1 MAFRTW
7 GRLLLTALGVSA
19 LAGAGQLG
27 IAYGFGIVRLNGAF
41 TDGSVN
47 RWPAQLVWVAWF
59 AAVAAVAGAVGT
71 ERLAR
76 RDGVPGGTTE
86 QFSVAGAAALGA
98 IVVAPLCMQPARA
111 AEFGGT
117 VDPVW
122 AVGICA
128 ILGAVV
134 GAGAALAVLPNPPLG
149 WNIAMTGG
157 LLWLLALVSV
167 APALAST
174 GPLATARLGVLEP
187 SWLDTATAQRLAM
200 LLLPTVALLAGAA
213 VGALARRRGHP
224 PLVGG
229 AAGAAGPALVAFA
242 YLTAGPGDAA
252 DRYQLAPYYGALIA
266 VAAGALGSTAATVLR
281 RPAGVPATG
290 AIEPTDILQP
300 LPTGP
305 APAYAGAPL
314 DRAED
319 GPATADRSHAGAPT
333 TAAGGSTV
341 DLDRYPA
348 ARDTAPAGAG
358 RPIPAHWDWPV
369 APSGTPTPAP
379 AGLAR
384 PATGRAARSD
394 DDRGPA
400 TTPVPATTKD
410 RDLATPSLV
419 PADDRGPATPPV
431 VPADDRGLT
440 TPVTVSA
447 ADDRDL
453 ATPSV
458 LSADDPGLAASV
470 PVPAA
475 EDDPGRLAGAPAPGA
490 VARDRTVGP
499 PAVIGAGGA
508 GPVIERDADDPAQS
522 LPAPTPLSSARR
534 ISAID
539 VVAAGRTS
547 APQATRPAAGIV
559 PPAPA
564 TPTPGT
570 ATPAAWTE
578 AAAPTFG
585 HAANA
590 PSTQAAAP
598 APSART
604 ATTAPPAKTTTT
616 APSAGTATPTA
627 DVAAPGP
634 GVPAPAATRRGGAAT
649 PDVEVS
655 ARTPETDAPRRGAET
670 PDGAALTGLAGMAAD
685 APASRS
691 GSAAGSGSASPA
703 PSTGR
708 PKRARKARAAASGS
722 AEPTPTSATDLPP
735 AAAAGEPRTPGRS
748 TAGKEATT
756 AGEPRTAGRSTTG
769 KEATAAAQ
777 SRTAGRS
784 TVDDEATAAD
794 RAETAGPSGATGW
807 AGGAPGSA
815 TGTGRSGGSVPTSPP
830 AGPAHLSPATPDD
843 APAEAEHGFSPRPRI
858 PIFEDADRRGDV
870 RPAWPIAPAPVW
882 PATPRQ
888 AAAPTGSTTDAADDE
903 ANGTPVEPAPRPRH
917 RALPDLDGA
926 ASWDALANARR
937 AVGPNAVESAPAD
950 SPVPAHQADDP
961 EREPDDQSPAAGG
974 GGEEAGA
981 GKSRPRR
988 GLFRRNRAK
997 GGEERTTE
1005 RNTRESEPVPAHD
1018 EEYVDWVSG
1027 LGRPAAES
1035 DSGSLRTGRHH
1046 RD

>member
-134 GAGAALAVLPNPPLG
+134 GAGAALAVLLNPPLG

-281 RPAGVPATG
+281 RPAGTPATG

-305 APAYAGAPL
+305 TPAYAGARL
-314 DRAED
+314 DRTED
-319 GPATADRSHAGAPT
+319 DPATADPSHAGAPT

-348 ARDTAPAGAG
+348 ARDTDPAGAG
-358 RPIPAHWDWPV
+358 RPTPAHWVWPV
-369 APSGTPTPAP
+369 ASSGTPTPAP
-379 AGLAR
+379 AGFAR

-394 DDRGPA
+394 DDRGRA
-400 TTPVPATTKD
+400 TTPVPATTED

-419 PADDRGPATPPV
+419 PADDRGPATPSV
-431 VPADDRGLT
+431 VPADDRDLT
-440 TPVTVSA
+440 TPSV
-447 ADDRDL
+447 
-453 ATPSV
+453 PSV
-458 LSADDPGLAASV
+458 DDSGPVTSV
-470 PVPAA
+470 PVPAV
-475 EDDPGRLAGAPAPGA
+475 EDDPGRLAGAPTPGA
-490 VARDRTVGP
+490 VARDRTIGP

-534 ISAID
+534 ISAVD

-547 APQATRPAAGIV
+547 APQAKRPAAGIV

-564 TPTPGT
+564 TPTPAT
-570 ATPAAWTE
+570 ATPASWTE
-578 AAAPTFG
+578 AAAPTSG
-585 HAANA
+585 HAANG
-590 PSTQAAAP
+590 PSTGAA
-598 APSART
+598 
-604 ATTAPPAKTTTT
+604 TT

-627 DVAAPGP
+627 DDAAPGP
-634 GVPAPAATRRGGAAT
+634 GVPAPGATRRGKAAT

-655 ARTPETDAPRRGAET
+655 PRTPESEAPRPGAET
-670 PDGAALTGLAGMAAD
+670 PDGGPLTGLAGTAAD

-691 GSAAGSGSASPA
+691 GSPAGSGSASPA

-708 PKRARKARAAASGS
+708 PKRARKARATASGS
-722 AEPTPTSATDLPP
+722 AEPTPTAPTPTPTDAAPETGHPTPTGKPARTGPAPVAATSRR
-735 AAAAGEPRTPGRS
+735 AEATAGAGKPRTPGRS
-748 TAGKEATT
+748 TA
-756 AGEPRTAGRSTTG
+756 SD
-769 KEATAAAQ
+769 EATAAAR

-784 TVDDEATAAD
+784 TIDDEASAPDPAG
-794 RAETAGPSGATGW
+794 TAGMSGAAGW
-807 AGGAPGSA
+807 AGGASGSA
-815 TGTGRSGGSVPTSPP
+815 TGTGRPDGSLPTSPP

-843 APAEAEHGFSPRPRI
+843 APAEAGHDFSPRPRI

-870 RPAWPIAPAPVW
+870 RPAWPIAPAPAW

-888 AAAPTGSTTDAADDE
+888 AGAPTGSTTDAAADE
-903 ANGTPVEPAPRPRH
+903 ASGSAVEPAPRPRH
-917 RALPDLDGA
+917 RALPDLGRA

-937 AVGPNAVESAPAD
+937 AAEPAPAD

-961 EREPDDQSPAAGG
+961 EREPDDQSPAPAG
-974 GGEEAGA
+974 GGEEAAA

-997 GGEERTTE
+997 GGEESTTE
-1005 RNTRESEPVPAHD
+1005 RNTRESEPVPARD
-1018 EEYVDWVSG
+1018 EEYVDWVTG
-1027 LGRPAAES
+1027 LGRPTAES

>member
-134 GAGAALAVLPNPPLG
+134 GAGAALAVLLNPPLG

-174 GPLATARLGVLEP
+174 GPLSTARLGVLEP

-229 AAGAAGPALVAFA
+229 AAGAAGPVLVAFA

-281 RPAGVPATG
+281 RPSEVPATD

-305 APAYAGAPL
+305 ASASTGSSV
-314 DRAED
+314 DRTEEAL
-319 GPATADRSHAGAPT
+319 ATVGTGGPT
-333 TAAGGSTV
+333 TA
-341 DLDRYPA
+341 DLDSLPA
-348 ARDTAPAGAG
+348 ARGTDPAGAD
-358 RPIPAHWDWPV
+358 RPTPAHWDWPV
-369 APSGTPTPAP
+369 ASSGTPTPAP
-379 AGLAR
+379 AGSAR
-384 PATGRAARSD
+384 PTISPDTRFG

-400 TTPVPATTKD
+400 IPAPMPT
-410 RDLATPSLV
+410 
-419 PADDRGPATPPV
+419 
-431 VPADDRGLT
+431 
-440 TPVTVSA
+440 
-447 ADDRDL
+447 DDRDV
-453 ATPSV
+453 ATPAPASPV
-458 LSADDPGLAASV
+458 DDPIRFVGS
-470 PVPAA
+470 
-475 EDDPGRLAGAPAPGA
+475 PAPGA
-490 VARDRTVGP
+490 VAADRTIGS
-499 PAVIGAGGA
+499 PAAGGA

-534 ISAID
+534 ISAVD
-539 VVAAGRTS
+539 VVAAGRTP
-547 APQATRPAAGIV
+547 APKATRPGTTPAGTASPAHSTDTAA
-559 PPAPA
+559 
-564 TPTPGT
+564 PTP
-570 ATPAAWTE
+570 AE
-578 AAAPTFG
+578 AAAPT
-585 HAANA
+585 
-590 PSTQAAAP
+590 
-598 APSART
+598 SART
-604 ATTAPPAKTTTT
+604 AAPRR
-616 APSAGTATPTA
+616 SAGRATPPT
-627 DVAAPGP
+627 DVKGPAPTP
-634 GVPAPAATRRGGAAT
+634 DVTAPAATSRGAAAGIEAPAGTPEADVAGPGAEASGGAA
-649 PDVEVS
+649 
-655 ARTPETDAPRRGAET
+655 G
-670 PDGAALTGLAGMAAD
+670 TGL
-685 APASRS
+685 PASP
-691 GSAAGSGSASPA
+691 AGSGSASPA
-703 PSTGR
+703 SAPGR
-708 PKRARKARAAASGS
+708 PKRARKSRSVAADASTAAVTTDLPGS
-722 AEPTPTSATDLPP
+722 PSHSTPTATSATRLSPAP
-735 AAAAGEPRTPGRS
+735 AAG
-748 TAGKEATT
+748 
-756 AGEPRTAGRSTTG
+756 
-769 KEATAAAQ
+769 Q
-777 SRTAGRS
+777 SRTADRS
-784 TVDDEATAAD
+784 GTADQATTVDRSGTADPASAADEATAAD
-794 RAETAGPSGATGW
+794 RAGTAARSGV
-807 AGGAPGSA
+807 APGS
-815 TGTGRSGGSVPTSPP
+815 TTDTDRPGGRGLASPP
-830 AGPAHLSPATPDD
+830 ADPPSAAAPPGT
-843 APAEAEHGFSPRPRI
+843 PAEAGHGFSPRPRL
-858 PIFEDADRRGDV
+858 PIFEDDADRRGDV
-870 RPAWPIAPAPVW
+870 RPAWPAP
-882 PATPRQ
+882 PRQ
-888 AAAPTGSTTDAADDE
+888 AAAPTGSTGDATTAGAESD
-903 ANGTPVEPAPRPRH
+903 APVEPAPRPRH
-917 RALPDLDGA
+917 RALPDLGRA
-926 ASWDALANARR
+926 ARWDALANARR
-937 AVGPNAVESAPAD
+937 GAGPNAVESTPAD
-950 SPVPAHQADDP
+950 SPAPVDERARHDDDP
-961 EREPDDQSPAAGG
+961 APETDDPAPAATG
-974 GGEEAGA
+974 GGEEADA
-981 GKSRPRR
+981 GKPRPRR

-997 GGEERTTE
+997 GGEESTAE
-1005 RNTRESEPVPAHD
+1005 RNSREPEPVPAHD
-1018 EEYVDWVSG
+1018 EEYVDWVAG
-1027 LGRPAAES
+1027 LGRPGAES